1 MPAQTAEGRII
12 MINWK
17 VRFKNPV
24 FYVQL
29 FLAIMTSMMAYM
41 GITVQELTTWG
52 ILGSVFLEAVKNPY
66 VLAIIAVSVWNAV
79 NDPTTAGIS
88 DSKKALSYD
97 KPNGE

>member
-1 MPAQTAEGRII
+1 

-29 FLAIMTSMMAYM
+29 LLAVLTPILAYM
-41 GITVQELTTWG
+41 GLTMSDLTTWPAVG
-52 ILGSVFLEAVKNPY
+52 NVLLQAVSNPYILGLVV
-66 VLAIIAVSVWNAV
+66 VSVWNAI
-79 NDPTTAGIS
+79 NDPTTSGVS
-88 DSKKALSYD
+88 DSSKALTYN